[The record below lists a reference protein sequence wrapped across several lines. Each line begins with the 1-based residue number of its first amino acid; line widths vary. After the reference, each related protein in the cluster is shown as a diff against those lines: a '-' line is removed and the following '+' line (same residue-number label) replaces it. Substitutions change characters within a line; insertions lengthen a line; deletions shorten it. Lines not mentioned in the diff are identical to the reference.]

1 MLPPELFSDTSD
13 GALSNLTYGEA
24 HGRGWNEDISKI
36 PYKPVTLW
44 LCEAVYFLCTS
55 CSSDALGIPGSR
67 AFRMASQAVFCFQ
80 AQKDETR
87 VKSC

>member
-36 PYKPVTLW
+36 PYKPFWGSVTL
-44 LCEAVYFLCTS
+44 
-55 CSSDALGIPGSR
+55 
-67 AFRMASQAVFCFQ
+67 
-80 AQKDETR
+80 
-87 VKSC
+87 